1 MYTADNATT
10 QVKSNIRLIARKC
23 WELAPEDAK
32 FECGLRFA
40 TFAANGEVTRRTA
53 ANEFLTGIDGL
64 GYLHPDTLAVEMAE
78 RVTALYNAH
87 SGLNNLYTE
96 PAYAKRLL
104 ADVPATGHIPHAI
117 RLSYVTTMV

>member
-64 GYLHPDTLAVEMAE
+64 GYLPPDRSEEHTSELQSLMRISSAVFCLHKNTTHPD
-78 RVTALYNAH
+78 H
-87 SGLNNLYTE
+87 
-96 PAYAKRLL
+96 
-104 ADVPATGHIPHAI
+104 H
-117 RLSYVTTMV
+117 TTI